1 MALTCRC
8 MYTIVPAGISLR
20 RSLPLGEGKIITF
33 GNNRRPQRQRLHR
46 TPQPPS
52 KRVANVVWNSTDFT
66 QVSPRSFFFFN
77 RRKTTSEG
85 EGATVR
91 CARQFQTTK
100 TASNLF
106 GIYKPNRPNGPRR
119 GGARPPRFLECGGRR
134 IPARQ
139 SWGTLGEPRAAPLSG
154 NLRAA
159 ALCLLA
165 HAAFKIFPAQ
175 A

>member
-1 MALTCRC
+1 
-8 MYTIVPAGISLR
+8 MYTIVPAGIWLR
-20 RSLPLGEGKIITF
+20 RSLPLGEGKIITSEITGAHKGKGYTGLLNLHQRGWLTLF
-33 GNNRRPQRQRLHR
+33 GTALISH
-46 TPQPPS
+46 
-52 KRVANVVWNSTDFT
+52 K
-66 QVSPRSFFFFN
+66 SPLALFFN

-91 CARQFQTTK
+91 RARQFQTTK

-106 GIYKPNRPNGPRR
+106 GIYKPSLPSGPSR
-119 GGARPPRFLECGGRR
+119 GGSRPPRFLECGGRR

-154 NLRAA
+154 NLCAA

>member
-1 MALTCRC
+1 MPVLAHNRACWRLAQTLPFTREGENNNFRKKTGARKGKGDTGLLNLHQRGWLTLFGIAL
-8 MYTIVPAGISLR
+8 ISHK
-20 RSLPLGEGKIITF
+20 SPLT
-33 GNNRRPQRQRLHR
+33 L
-46 TPQPPS
+46 
-52 KRVANVVWNSTDFT
+52 
-66 QVSPRSFFFFN
+66 FFN

-91 CARQFQTTK
+91 RARQFQTTK
-100 TASNLF
+100 TPGNLF
-106 GIYKPNRPNGPRR
+106 GIYKPSRSSGPRR
-119 GGARPPRFLECGGRR
+119 GGARPPRFLECGGRQ

-165 HAAFKIFPAQ
+165 HAAFKICPAQ